1 MVAGLRRRAV
11 RETQYRGTVIETPP
25 AGKIVAVARDAAHRF
40 TKPTRSSITLI
51 EGIGVDGDAHAG
63 VTVQHVSRVRRD
75 PSVPN
80 LRQVH
85 LIHAELFTEMA
96 RRGHRVEP
104 GGLGENITTAGIDL
118 LALPRGTQL
127 VLGDT
132 AVVELTGLRNPCAQ
146 INGLSPGLMKELVY
160 VDDTGVTVRL
170 AGVMSIVVAG
180 GVVHPG
186 ATVRVMLP
194 DGVHRPL
201 EVV

>member
-1 MVAGLRRRAV
+1 MT
-11 RETQYRGTVIETPP
+11 ETSA
-25 AGKIVAVARDAAHRF
+25 AGKVVAVARDDAHRF

-63 VTVQHVSRVRRD
+63 TTVQHRSRVRRD
-75 PSVPN
+75 PTAPN

-85 LIHAELFTEMA
+85 LIHAELFAEMA

-104 GGLGENITTAGIDL
+104 GGLGENITTSGIDL
-118 LALPRGTQL
+118 LALPRGTRL
-127 VLGDT
+127 ALGEH

-146 INGLSPGLMKELVY
+146 INGLSPGLMKELVH
-160 VDDTGVTVRL
+160 VDDTGTTVRL

-186 ATVRVMLP
+186 DPVRVTP
-194 DGVHRPL
+194 PAGAHHPL